1 MEVYFALQYTRRTRL
16 VVWKLAHQMIRQ
28 NDLEAVL
35 VRQHVK
41 ATGGQVVDHE
51 ILKQDGRVSRL
62 RQYRVYLPKGYS
74 ENRQYPLI
82 MLLHGCKQDH
92 LSIQDIS
99 GFDAIADREGAIV
112 VYPFVTT
119 YSGMRNSNCWGWW
132 LTRQRQR
139 GRGEVSDLHRI
150 AEDVSEL
157 YAVDETRRHICGL
170 SSGAAM
176 SVVSL
181 ASYSDFW
188 TSGAS
193 IAGVPYGESSR
204 SVKFVRQLPVVRKTV
219 GTLVRLLKRELVAPA
234 PPLLVIQSKAD
245 KTVGPKLGSN
255 LRDSWLVAS
264 GCEEEPDSLFGDST
278 PTPSWRFEQYSA
290 EGALQVGH
298 FLLSNV
304 PHGWPGGLPG
314 DYSVPDAPNVS
325 ELIWMFFKQSSASQ
339 SESPEDDSSGEQ
351 SRAA

>member
-1 MEVYFALQYTRRTRL
+1 
-16 VVWKLAHQMIRQ
+16 MIRQ
-28 NDLEAVL
+28 TDLEAAL
-35 VRQHVK
+35 DRHHAK
-41 ATGGQVVDHE
+41 AKGGQVVDHE
-51 ILKQDGRVSRL
+51 ILKQNGRVSRR

-74 ENRQYPLI
+74 ENRQYPLV
-82 MLLHGCKQDH
+82 MVLHGCKQDH
-92 LSIQDIS
+92 LSIQEIS

-112 VYPFVTT
+112 VYPFVTS

-150 AEDVSEL
+150 AEDVSKL
-157 YAVDETRRHICGL
+157 YPVDERRRHICGL

-188 TSGAS
+188 TSAAS

-204 SVKFVRQLPVVRKTV
+204 SVKFINQLPVIRKTV
-219 GTLVRLLKRELVAPA
+219 GTLVRLLKRELVSPVS
-234 PPLLVIQSKAD
+234 PLLVIQSKAD
-245 KTVGPKLGSN
+245 TTVGPKLGAN
-255 LRDSWLVAS
+255 LRDSWLAAS
-264 GCEEEPDSLFGDST
+264 GCEEGPDSLFSDPLPES
-278 PTPSWRFEQYSA
+278 SWRLEQYSA
-290 EGALQVGH
+290 EGALQVAY
-298 FLLSNV
+298 FLLNDV

-314 DYSVPDAPNVS
+314 DFSVPDAPNVS
-325 ELIWMFFKQSSASQ
+325 ELIWVFFEQSAVRQ
-339 SESPEDDSSGEQ
+339 SVSPEGESRNGQ

>member
-1 MEVYFALQYTRRTRL
+1 
-16 VVWKLAHQMIRQ
+16 MIRQ
-28 NDLEAVL
+28 KDLEVAL
-35 VRQHVK
+35 ERHHVK
-41 ATGGQVVDHE
+41 AKGGEVVDHE
-51 ILKQDGRVSRL
+51 ILKQDGRVSRQ

-74 ENRQYPLI
+74 QKRQYPLI
-82 MLLHGCKQDH
+82 MVLHGCKQDH
-92 LSIQDIS
+92 LCIQEIS
-99 GFDAIADREGAIV
+99 GFDAVADRVGAII

-157 YAVDETRRHICGL
+157 YSVDKTRRHICGL

-204 SVKFVRQLPVVRKTV
+204 SVKFIRQLPVVRKTV
-219 GTLVRLLKRELVAPA
+219 GTLVRLLKRELVAEA

-264 GCEEEPDSLFGDST
+264 GCEEEPDSIFSESLSA
-278 PTPSWRFEQYSA
+278 PSWRLEQYSS
-290 EGALQVGH
+290 EGALQAAY
-298 FLLSNV
+298 FLLSDV

-314 DYSVPDAPNVS
+314 EYSVPEAPNVS
-325 ELIWMFFKQSSASQ
+325 ELIWVFFEQTAARQSQSSEDASS
-339 SESPEDDSSGEQ
+339 SERSK
-351 SRAA
+351 AA

>member
-1 MEVYFALQYTRRTRL
+1 
-16 VVWKLAHQMIRQ
+16 MIRQ
-28 NDLEAVL
+28 NDLEVAL
-35 VRQHVK
+35 DRHHVK
-41 ATGGQVVDHE
+41 AKGGQIVDHE
-51 ILKQDGRVSRL
+51 ILKQDGHVSRQ

-74 ENRQYPLI
+74 ENQQYPLI
-82 MLLHGCKQDH
+82 LVLHGCKQDH
-92 LSIQDIS
+92 LCIQDIS
-99 GFDAIADREGAIV
+99 GFDAIADREGVIV

-150 AEDVSEL
+150 AEEVSEL
-157 YAVDETRRHICGL
+157 YSVDEKRRHICGL

-204 SVKFVRQLPVVRKTV
+204 SVKFIRQLPVVRKTV
-219 GTLVRLLKRELVAPA
+219 STLVRLLKRELVAPA

-245 KTVGPKLGSN
+245 KTVGPKLGAN
-255 LRDSWLVAS
+255 LRDSWLAAS
-264 GCEEEPDSLFGDST
+264 GCEDEPDSLFSESM
-278 PTPSWRFEQYSA
+278 PEPSWRFEQYSS
-290 EGALQVGH
+290 EGSLQVAH
-298 FLLSNV
+298 FLLDDS

-314 DYSVPDAPNVS
+314 EFSVPEAPNVS
-325 ELIWMFFKQSSASQ
+325 ELIWVFFKQSAASRL
-339 SESPEDDSSGEQ
+339 ESSPDESSNKQ